1 MRKEA
6 SVFRVTARDLK
17 VGDNLIGEK
26 SEVLEVVTK
35 EAFYNDRIHME
46 QVEVRFINASG
57 DPSGI
62 RIFNSDAS
70 VVVVE

>member
-1 MRKEA
+1 
-6 SVFRVTARDLK
+6 
-17 VGDNLIGEK
+17 
-26 SEVLEVVTK
+26 
-35 EAFYNDRIHME
+35 
-46 QVEVRFINASG
+46 VEVRFINASG